1 MKLNTFEDDCQYNCW
16 HDLRMAASSLKSSRL
31 ALGISREKMAMQYL
45 LRHYLNATVI
55 RHDNYCLRNWNTMSL
70 CFFMIDFN
78 IDILPSIDIRCSK
91 CHPLQFHYN
100 LGPTRDQQ
108 TRYVPWPYLGNV
120 RIFDFIIFRLVN
132 IRRLGIRVQVLLDRY
147 DPRNYLLQAKS
158 TIDSFANYIGI
169 RNQEIFI
176 YNTTKQEKNITM

>member
-1 MKLNTFEDDCQYNCW
+1 MAPIEITIHTELDVEVAGIYGCIHICHYMKLNTFEDDCQYNCW
-16 HDLRMAASSLKSSRL
+16 HDLTMAASSLKSSRL

-55 RHDNYCLRNWNTMSL
+55 RHESYCLRNWNTMSL
-70 CFFMIDFN
+70 CFLMIDFN

-91 CHPLQFHYN
+91 CYPLQFHYN

-108 TRYVPWPYLGNV
+108 TRYVPWPYLGIV

-132 IRRLGIRVQVLLDRY
+132 IRRLGIRVKYSLI
-147 DPRNYLLQAKS
+147 AMIHAI
-158 TIDSFANYIGI
+158 TSFMQ
-169 RNQEIFI
+169 RVP
-176 YNTTKQEKNITM
+176 